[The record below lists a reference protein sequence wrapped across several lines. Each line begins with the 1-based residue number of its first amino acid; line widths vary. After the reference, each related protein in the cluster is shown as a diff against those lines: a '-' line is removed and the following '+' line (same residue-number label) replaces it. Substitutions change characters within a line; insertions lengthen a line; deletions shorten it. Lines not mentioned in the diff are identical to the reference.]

1 MKYIVR
7 LLVFGLLL
15 ISLKASAQLNPLLSQ
30 YFNNRYLSTPAYAGI
45 DSGLNL
51 NMSYRKQW
59 SNIPGSPQVQNLT
72 ADYGMGRVGL
82 GLNVNLDK
90 AGLQRQNRIVGSYA
104 YHLVIDSGSSKLS
117 FGLSLGFMNQQLS
130 QSDINGNPSD
140 PIVAQY
146 NDRETYIDGDFGLAY
161 SLNGLKLEAAL
172 PNLNFLF
179 KRSLIKMSDVPMF
192 YTAASYVIPVA
203 GGQALVETKAA
214 YRGVTGFDNII
225 DLGANISL
233 ISRQLMLMGM
243 YHSSKSLSLGLGL
256 DYKRR
261 YLVTGVYTTQT
272 SALNSYSNGSFEFSL
287 RLRIGR
293 IN

>member
-7 LLVFGLLL
+7 SLAFGLLL
-15 ISLKASAQLNPLLSQ
+15 FSLTASAQLNPLLSQ
-30 YFNNRYLSTPAYAGI
+30 YFNNRYLSTSAYAGI

-59 SNIPGSPQVQNLT
+59 SNMPGSPQVQNLT

-104 YHLVIDSGSSKLS
+104 YHLVIDSGSSRLS

-130 QSDINGNPSD
+130 QSDINGNPND
-140 PIVAQY
+140 PIVGQY
-146 NDRETYIDGDFGLAY
+146 NDRQTYIDGDFGVAY

-179 KRSLIKMSDVPMF
+179 KRSLIKMTDVPMF

-214 YRGVTGFDNII
+214 YRGVTGFDNIV

-233 ISRQLMLMGM
+233 IDRQLMLMGM

-287 RLRIGR
+287 RLRLGKR
-293 IN
+293 Y